1 MLRSTAV
8 ALFLEGLPF
17 LDYLSPIQVSFP
29 PKLFS
34 HSCGYSLVSLRIGR
48 AYKCHFVHPTFYA
61 QTHILPGK
69 GNGNPLQCY
78 CLENPRDGGT
88 WWAPVYRVAQSRTRL
103 KWLSRSS
110 STFCPVASFQWWS
123 WPFFFFNLILFSP
136 VSIYVFPGGSVV
148 KNLPANA
155 GHVALIPGLGRSP
168 GGENSYLLQ
177 YSCLRNI
184 MGRGTWQATVC
195 GAAESWARLRNSAH
209 THHTLLTVC
218 VYV

>member
-1 MLRSTAV
+1 MSLCPSYI
-8 ALFLEGLPF
+8 LC
-17 LDYLSPIQVSFP
+17 SN
-29 PKLFS
+29 S
-34 HSCGYSLVSLRIGR
+34 HSAWKRQWQ
-48 AYKCHFVHPTFYA
+48 PTPVL
-61 QTHILPGK
+61 LPGK
-69 GNGNPLQCY
+69 SQGWRSLVGYSPWGRWVGHN
-78 CLENPRDGGT
+78 
-88 WWAPVYRVAQSRTRL
+88 WATSLSLFTLMHWRRKWKPTPVFLPGESQGRGAFWAAVYGVAQSRTWLKRL
-103 KWLSRSS
+103 SSSS
-110 STFCPVASFQWWS
+110 STFCPVASFHWWS
-123 WPFFFFNLILFSP
+123 WTFFFFNLILFSP
-136 VSIYVFPGGSVV
+136 VCIYVFLGGSVV

-195 GAAESWARLRNSAH
+195 GATESWAQLHNSAH